1 MILMKKWNKNN
12 VYLIQ
17 NVIIKKN
24 NVKNDKKINIMQI
37 IDLKEKENKR

>member
-1 MILMKKWNKNN
+1 MKKWNKNN